1 MADDVEREG
10 MGVCVRV
17 SVRVCMI
24 GTITLM
30 PGSSEV
36 KREDICTRC
45 LFHIC
50 LIDLNKSNAS
60 LL

>member
-1 MADDVEREG
+1 MEMEEEVG
-10 MGVCVRV
+10 SSM
-17 SVRVCMI
+17 CMI

>member
-1 MADDVEREG
+1 
-10 MGVCVRV
+10 MGGRVCV
-17 SVRVCMI
+17 SAGVRVCVI
-24 GTITLM
+24 GTITLV

-45 LFHIC
+45 SFHIC

-60 LL
+60 VL

>member
-1 MADDVEREG
+1 
-10 MGVCVRV
+10 MGSSVCLCVCVL
-17 SVRVCMI
+17 MI

-30 PGSSEV
+30 AGGSEV